1 MERFFLKLN
10 FLFLLLPQLVSG
22 QSSPASYV
30 NVFIGTANQTSSS
43 VNWKN
48 GETFPGAVLP
58 WGMVSASPH
67 NLPGSKSGY
76 IYGRPYLYGFGQ
88 VHLSGVG
95 CSDLGNIVLMPTT
108 GNIETDSHKY
118 KSRYDREKAF
128 PGYYKTILRPS
139 GIKAEMTVTTRSS
152 ISRYTFPKT
161 SAFHNV
167 LINVSDI
174 LNAHIAPAT
183 GEIKI
188 LSSSQAEGWS
198 ESGHFCG
205 APNQTQKVYFFA
217 EFNQNADSAGT
228 WKNKNVSALKYQ
240 AGKEIGAY
248 FRFNGSLR
256 VILVKIGISYVSVEN
271 ARKNLEQEQHNRNF
285 DEVRKNAK
293 NTWNQY
299 LSRIVIK
306 GGTKSQKIIF
316 YSGLY
321 HMLLHPSVFSDVNGE
336 YLSMGHHGVAT
347 SPGIQYDVFS
357 LWDTYRNEH
366 IFLTMFYPKRQQAMV
381 QSLLNM
387 YKENHWLPKWELA
400 GNDAHVMVGDPAP
413 VMLTE
418 TYMFGLH
425 NFDLKLAYEAMK
437 HNATDTAGN
446 PIRRYLK
453 QYLNKHFVPA
463 SVRGSVSMTLEYAM
477 SDYAIATTAKL
488 LGYDKDYEEF
498 KKRSQNYRNLFDP
511 KTGFLRPKNSDGSW
525 FEPFNPDQF
534 KGTGF
539 IEGTAW
545 NYLFSAPFDMENLA
559 QVMGGDTAFI
569 LRLQQM
575 FDENKFVLY
584 NEPDIAC
591 PYLFTYFKGES
602 WRSRKAI
609 RDGINKN
616 FNTTPGGLPG
626 NDDCGT
632 LSAWYVFSALGF
644 YPVDPTSGNFRLG
657 HPLFKKA
664 ILHLDPLYYKG
675 KKFTIISK
683 NSFEKKKPGH
693 SIRLNGLADNKEFI
707 SHTDIENGGTLIY
720 K

>member
-1 MERFFLKLN
+1 MGEKILKLH
-10 FLFLLLPQLVSG
+10 FLLLLLPGIALG

-30 NVFIGTANQTSSS
+30 NPFIGTANQTSSS
-43 VNWKN
+43 INWKN

-76 IYGRPYLYGFGQ
+76 IYGQPYLYGFGQ

-108 GNIETDSHKY
+108 GIIETDSRIY
-118 KSRYDREKAF
+118 KSRYDGEKAF

-152 ISRYTFPKT
+152 ITRYTFPKKA
-161 SAFHNV
+161 AFNNV
-167 LINVSDI
+167 LINISDV
-174 LNAHIAPAT
+174 LNPRMIPAE

-198 ESGHFCG
+198 QSGHFCG
-205 APNQTQKVYFFA
+205 AANQTQKVYFFA
-217 EFNQNADSAGT
+217 EFSQNADSAGS
-228 WKNKNVSALKYQ
+228 WKNNKISAFKNQS
-240 AGKEIGAY
+240 GKEIGAY
-248 FRFNGSLR
+248 FRFNAKYK
-256 VILVKIGISYVSVEN
+256 VILVKIGISYVSIEN
-271 ARKNLEQEQHNRNF
+271 ARLNLEHEQPDWNF
-285 DEVRKNAK
+285 GQVRKNAK
-293 NTWNQY
+293 NIWNHY
-299 LSRIVIK
+299 LSRIEIK
-306 GGTKSQKIIF
+306 GGKKSEKIIF

-336 YLSMGHHGVAT
+336 YLSMGHHEVAT
-347 SPGIQYDVFS
+347 SGSIQYNVFS

-366 IFLTMFYPKRQQAMV
+366 IFLTMFYPQQQQAMV

-400 GNDAHVMVGDPAP
+400 GNDAYVMVGDPAA

-418 TYMFGLH
+418 TYMYGIH
-425 NFDLKLAYEAMK
+425 NFDLKLAYQAMK
-437 HNATDTAGN
+437 HNATDTADN

-463 SVRGSVSMTLEYAM
+463 NVRGSVSMTLEYAI
-477 SDYAIATTAKL
+477 SDYAIAATAKL
-488 LGYDKDYEEF
+488 LGYDKDFELF
-498 KKRSQNYRNLFDP
+498 KKRSQNYLNLFDP
-511 KTGFLRPKNSDGSW
+511 KTGFLRPKNADGSW
-525 FEPFNPDQF
+525 LEPFTPDKF

-545 NYLFSAPFDMENLA
+545 NYLFSAPFDIENLA
-559 QVMGGDTAFI
+559 QLMGGDTAFV

-584 NEPDIAC
+584 NEPDIAY

-609 RDGINKN
+609 QEAINKN

-644 YPVDPTSGNFRLG
+644 YPVNPTSGNFRLG
-657 HPLFKKA
+657 YPLFKKA
-664 ILHLDPLYYKG
+664 ILHLNPQYYDG
-675 KKFTIISK
+675 KKFTILKK
-683 NSFEKKKPGH
+683 NSFKKKDGAQ
-693 SIRLNGLADNKEFI
+693 SIQINSLPYNKEFI
-707 SHTDIENGGTLIY
+707 SHTDIEKGGTLIF